1 VSLPPLQASLLDVC
15 GTFAVNR
22 SELRYRRAYVSS
34 SVADLRSQ
42 LAVDEATKA
51 PPSVVD
57 GSLPGPVAMVF
68 TGQVII
74 SLALADFLLMCV
86 VVGRQWW

>member
-1 VSLPPLQASLLDVC
+1 VPLPQLQASLVDVC

-22 SELRYRRAYVSS
+22 SQLRYRRAYVSS

-51 PPSVVD
+51 PPSVA
-57 GSLPGPVAMVF
+57 GSSLPGPVAMVF
-68 TGQVII
+68 TGQV
-74 SLALADFLLMCV
+74 SFPFVRWLSVSV
-86 VVGRQWW
+86 VDEAVMW